1 MMNQRTHARFPL
13 WLAALAAGLALLAW
27 SGRAQPVVRGEVLK
41 LAEYHDAPHETQMKS
56 LLEGT
61 RAQRQPD
68 GSIVVTQAK
77 CQTFSET
84 GRGELVVEAPECV
97 YDPKQRS
104 INSAGPLKVQT
115 ADGRLAVEGEGFTWQ
130 QTNSTLLISNRVH
143 TRLRP
148 ELFRPPSASPLTNPP
163 ARATPAMDI
172 FSDRFEYMQTL
183 GRGVYQ
189 GNVRVTGTNLNATA
203 GKLTILLPLT
213 ENRLQSLTAEERVV
227 VDYEK
232 VHATGEWAF
241 YSADTDLIQLKG
253 QPTWRIEQQ
262 EGSASELVFDR
273 TNRVFRA
280 NGQARLQMPAAG
292 MGAVSFLSRPGSASA
307 DSLPPTNQ
315 FVEVRCDSYE
325 LRTNVAV
332 FRDQVRV
339 SDRLGDQQQGQ
350 MTCGLMTLTFA
361 GTNELE
367 RLVAQQDVV
376 ISQADRRFTADKAD
390 YTASDSLLE
399 LTGNPAWQAGPR
411 EGKGDWMR
419 VNLAREELLVRG
431 NALMKLPAGEVGRT
445 TLTGSD
451 APRPD
456 GVKPDAPGFAEI
468 FSKEY
473 RLTGQTA
480 LFQGGVRIEHPRMK
494 WTCDQLSMTSPP
506 ELGKD
511 GRRMIAEPEVVFD
524 MLDEQGTPFH
534 GTGKKAVYTRRLAA
548 SLTND
553 LVELTGAP
561 ATVATT
567 NIVIRNEIILLDI
580 SSHKLA
586 TPGKFNFRGPLPD
599 AATNHFR
606 SWERR

>member
-56 LLEGT
+56 LLEGN

-68 GSIVVTQAK
+68 GRIVVTQAK

-84 GRGELVVEAPECV
+84 GRGELIVEAPECV

-148 ELFRPPSASPLTNPP
+148 ELFRPPPASPLTNPP

-172 FSDRFEYMQTL
+172 FSDRFEYAQTL
-183 GRGVYQ
+183 GKGVYQ

-203 GKLTILLPLT
+203 GKLTLLLPLA
-213 ENRLQSLTAEERVV
+213 EHRLQSLTAEEHVV

-232 VHATGEWAF
+232 VHATGQWAF
-241 YSADTDLIQLKG
+241 YSADTDLIRLKG
-253 QPTWRIEQQ
+253 QPTWRIEQR
-262 EGSASELVFDR
+262 EGGGDELVFDR
-273 TNRVFRA
+273 TNKVFLA
-280 NGQARLQMPAAG
+280 KGHARLQMPGAG
-292 MGAVSFLSRPGSASA
+292 MGSASFLSRASSASP
-307 DSLPPTNQ
+307 SVPPPTNQ
-315 FVEVRCDSYE
+315 VLEVLCDSYE

-332 FRDQVRV
+332 FRDRVRV

-350 MTCGLMTLTFA
+350 MTCGRMTLTFV
-361 GTNELE
+361 GTNELQK
-367 RLVAQQDVV
+367 LVAEQEVV
-376 ISQADRRFTADKAD
+376 IARADGRFTAARAD
-390 YTASDSLLE
+390 FTASDNLLE
-399 LTGNPAWQAGPR
+399 LTGNPAWQVGSR

-419 VNLAREELLVRG
+419 VNPAREELLVQG
-431 NALMKLPAGEVGRT
+431 NALMKLPAGEVGQAA
-445 TLTGSD
+445 LTGAG
-451 APRPD
+451 APKPG
-456 GVKPDAPGFAEI
+456 GVRQDAPGFAQI
-468 FSKEY
+468 DSQEY
-473 RLTGQTA
+473 LLTARTV
-480 LFQGGVRIEHPRMK
+480 LFQGGVRIEHPQMK
-494 WTCDQLSMTSPP
+494 WACDKLSMTSPP

-511 GRRMIAEPEVVFD
+511 GRRMIAEPAVVFD
-524 MLDEQGTPFH
+524 LLDDQGNPFH
-534 GTGKKAVYTRRLAA
+534 GTGKKAVYTRRVAA
-548 SLTND
+548 ALTND
-553 LVELTGAP
+553 LVELTGTP

-567 NIVIRNEIILLDI
+567 NIVIRNDVIVLDI

-586 TPGKFNFRGPLPD
+586 TPGKFNFRGTLPD

-606 SWERR
+606 SWESR